1 MATAKRTIR
10 GEQYNI
16 AELVDGAIAAAD
28 GRTLDT
34 DAARKSLAFLGH
46 SSPSDAL
53 VNQYARENAILA
65 ELARTTGAGGFNGQ
79 IGKISFDDRD
89 RAIEQVNSYLNRRNS
104 ANHAR
109 WTQKTRGW

>member
-1 MATAKRTIR
+1 MATTKRTIR

-16 AELVDGAIAAAD
+16 GDLVDGAIATVD

-34 DAARKSLAFLGH
+34 DAARRSLAFLGNRN
-46 SSPSDAL
+46 PSDAL
-53 VNQYARENAILA
+53 VNQYARESAILA

-79 IGKISFDDRD
+79 IGKISFDNRD
-89 RAIEQVNSYLNRRNS
+89 RAIEQVNNYLSRRNS
-104 ANHAR
+104 AHKAR